1 MITIAY
7 WFVLKIPNIYPL
19 DVWAVFLSS
28 VLLDNKI
35 FQVFFVLFERKIDLS
50 NRLASFVVIKPQ
62 RKICLYISK

>member
-35 FQVFFVLFERKIDLS
+35 FQVAFFFYLREKLTCQIGWHPLW
-50 NRLASFVVIKPQ
+50 
-62 RKICLYISK
+62 